1 MRILFVTA
9 SWLPESIGGVELH
22 LHGIARAMAVDHEV
36 TVFTRSAFA
45 DREELSIH
53 RYEVD
58 GIPVTRLNYRFSDCV
73 GFPWIYRNPN
83 IRARFEEVLNEVRPD
98 VVHAHHLTCLSTDL
112 LDAAKERGIR
122 TVFTLHDFWMGC
134 PRGQRMTPELHLC
147 EEIDL
152 KRCVPCLTKM
162 WSGWFG
168 VGRDGPEAPAAER
181 EARDLAMLRDYHA
194 WVREMLLRVD
204 QLVTPSASSR
214 QIFARQGIPADRI
227 AVVEN
232 GLDHAPFHGLSP
244 RDGSGP
250 LRFGYIGSAI
260 PTKGVHVL
268 LEAFSS
274 LIAESL
280 DPVVKSGVDGA
291 AGDAGHGGARA
302 VSLHIHGEAFP
313 WHEVGGYEERLRAQA
328 AHLGSTVTFHGR
340 YEARE
345 LPAILSSLDVLVVP
359 SLWFEAFCL
368 TLREAYLAQV
378 PVIVSDLGAMREG
391 AVDGETALLFQP
403 GNAADL
409 AAKMSI
415 LREDAALRRRL
426 AVSPKRVRTVEQNA
440 AELLD
445 LYQNR

>member
-22 LHGIARAMAVDHEV
+22 LHGIARALAGDHEV
-36 TVFTRSAFA
+36 SVFTRSAFQ

-58 GIPVTRLNYRFSDCV
+58 GIPVTRLNYLFSDCL
-73 GFPWIYRNPN
+73 GFPWIYQNPN
-83 IRARFEEVLNEVRPD
+83 IRSRFEQVLDELKPD

-147 EEIDL
+147 EDIDL
-152 KRCVPCLTKM
+152 TRCAPCLTKM

-168 VGRDGPEAPAAER
+168 IGRDGPDAPAEER
-181 EARDLAMLRDYHA
+181 DARDLEMLKGYHS
-194 WVREMLLRVD
+194 WVRDMLGRVD

-214 QIFARQGIPADRI
+214 DIFARQGIAPDRI

-232 GLDHAPFHGLSP
+232 GLDHAPFEGLTPRSP
-244 RDGSGP
+244 DGVF
-250 LRFGYIGSAI
+250 RFGYIGSVI

-268 LEAFSS
+268 IEAFQRLVSDS
-274 LIAESL
+274 TG
-280 DPVVKSGVDGA
+280 PT
-291 AGDAGHGGARA
+291 GDLR
-302 VSLHIHGEAFP
+302 LEIHGEAFP
-313 WHEVGGYEERLRAQA
+313 WHEVQGYEERLRAQA
-328 AHLGSTVTFHGR
+328 APLGDSVTFHGR
-340 YEARE
+340 YEAKE
-345 LPAILSSLDVLVVP
+345 MPGILASLDALIVP

-368 TLREAYLAQV
+368 TLREAYLARV

-391 AVDGETALLFQP
+391 AVDGETALLFRP
-403 GNAADL
+403 GSAEDL
-409 AAKMSI
+409 AAKMTI
-415 LREDAALRRRL
+415 VRQDAGLRRRL
-426 AVSPKRVRTVEQNA
+426 AESPKRVRTVEENA
-440 AELLD
+440 AELFD